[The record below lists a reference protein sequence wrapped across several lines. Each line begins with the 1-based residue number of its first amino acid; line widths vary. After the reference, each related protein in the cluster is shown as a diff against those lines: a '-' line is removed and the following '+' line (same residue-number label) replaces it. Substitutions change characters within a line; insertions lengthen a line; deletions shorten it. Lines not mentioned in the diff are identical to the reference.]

1 MRMPPGWEEAQK
13 GKVSGVD
20 PKYPLTIVNRGVQQ
34 NGRRSSEPPTKEQ
47 TLQHWSVLATYLQT
61 FQSVLEKLKPIA
73 QKVARKNTIIVM
85 VCNFGKFSTNK

>member
-1 MRMPPGWEEAQK
+1 MRLPPDWEEAQK

-61 FQSVLEKLKPIA
+61 FSTVLAKLKPIA
-73 QKVARKNTIIVM
+73 KKSR
-85 VCNFGKFSTNK
+85 NKKYYYCYGM